1 MASGMEILQ
10 RKVAQQMK
18 QDEFIRATQ
27 KTQREISREIWHNFR
42 NNNMFIQSLQHDFVS
57 PDETQHNL
65 PLPVP
70 AAAIEKST
78 KRIDEMTFADYQ
90 RGVAA
95 VFDTYKLGN

>member
-1 MASGMEILQ
+1 MRQKLDMEMYGRVI
-10 RKVAQQMK
+10 AM
-18 QDEFIRATQ
+18 
-27 KTQREISREIWHNFR
+27 
-42 NNNMFIQSLQHDFVS
+42 DFVS

-70 AAAIEKST
+70 VAPIEKPT